1 MKMKKVGLLPGF
13 AQEAG
18 TVFVRAA
25 DDMKIAHRFIGGIK
39 RKHESQSVKR
49 TADGQQ
55 NAEFSRPLRGLD
67 DLFVGRS
74 QH

>member
-25 DDMKIAHRFIGGIK
+25 DDMKIAHRFVGGIK
-39 RKHESQSVKR
+39 RKHES
-49 TADGQQ
+49 
-55 NAEFSRPLRGLD
+55 LD
-67 DLFVGRS
+67 ELFVGRS
-74 QH
+74 Q